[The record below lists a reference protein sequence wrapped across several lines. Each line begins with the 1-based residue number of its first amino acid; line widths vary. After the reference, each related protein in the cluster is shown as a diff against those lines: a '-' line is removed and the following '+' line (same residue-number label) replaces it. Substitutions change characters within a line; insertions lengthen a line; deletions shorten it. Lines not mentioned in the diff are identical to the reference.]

1 MKEQKIIV
9 IGVIEEIKNRISF
22 QLLKEILSKFQ
33 YKTLYTNSSENIIIL
48 NKGYSN
54 ILLLDIKE
62 ELISSIRNMDIKF
75 NIIIHTFL
83 NTKSYED
90 HNTKNIFNNSEYIIV
105 NCDEENWNRLLE
117 NNLKSIIISYGFNNK
132 ASINISSY
140 NIDDI
145 IEGNICFQREI
156 KTINGNIIEP
166 YELPIKINS
175 RDKLDIYGVIATI
188 TTSLLMDID
197 IFSLKDFTRF
207 YINKS
212 IK

>member
-90 HNTKNIFNNSEYIIV
+90 PNTKNIFNNSEYIIV

-145 IEGNICFQREI
+145 IEGNICFQRKI

>member
-90 HNTKNIFNNSEYIIV
+90 PNTKNIFNNSEYIIV